1 MKDQAEQLRNLAST
15 SWADKTRTAAS
26 ASNRATRIIAISSG
40 KGGVGKTNVV
50 VNLALA
56 MARQKRRVLILDAD
70 LGLANIDVVMGI
82 TPRFNLQHVIS
93 GEKTIREIVVPSE
106 DGVQIISGGSGLVD
120 LANLTE
126 QQRDLLIAS
135 LAELE
140 TMADVLLVDTGAGI
154 GANVLQFIL
163 AAQELIIVTTPEPT
177 AITDAYSLI
186 KVVSRLSSDVVLKLL
201 VNQVRT
207 AHEAEEI
214 ANNIIGVAK
223 RFLHLDVGTY
233 GSLPYDSYLVKAV
246 RRQKPVTLAYPN
258 SPSAFAF
265 GSLAAR
271 IWNEELPATPN
282 KPGLLNFFR
291 RIVKPASWDEGRN
304 G

>member
-1 MKDQAEQLRNLAST
+1 MKDQAEQLRNLANVT
-15 SWADKTRTAAS
+15 WAEKTRATAGT
-26 ASNRATRIIAISSG
+26 RATRIIAVSSG

-50 VNLALA
+50 VNTALA
-56 MARQKRRVLILDAD
+56 MTRQNRKVLIMDAD
-70 LGLANIDVVMGI
+70 LGLANIDVIMGL

-93 GEKTIREIVVPSE
+93 GQKSIREVVVTGE
-106 DGVQIISGGSGLVD
+106 NGVQVISGGSGLAD
-120 LANLTE
+120 LANLSDS
-126 QQRDLLIAS
+126 QRDSLIGS

-186 KVVSRLSSDVVLKLL
+186 KVVSRLSSDVALKLL

-207 AHEAEEI
+207 AQEADEI
-214 ANNIIGVAK
+214 TNNIVSVAR
-223 RFLHLDVGTY
+223 RFLHLEVGTV
-233 GSLPYDSYLVKAV
+233 GSLPYDSHLIKAV
-246 RRQKPVTLAYPN
+246 RRQTPVALAYPN
-258 SPSAFAF
+258 SPATYSFHA
-265 GSLAAR
+265 LAAR
-271 IWNEELPATPN
+271 IWNEEPPDLQN
-282 KPGLLNFFR
+282 KPGILNFFR
-291 RIVKPASWDEGRN
+291 RIVKPADWDERRN